1 MLEETF
7 RRGFDGSFCSGRR
20 LDKVESLLPTSL
32 ESGIWEANVRR
43 TLALT
48 ILIGVSL
55 TGSAHAAQRK
65 QHATRRVELI
75 SMTSRLPASEPD
87 PSPSPDPVSAGTLPP
102 DFAVHDLSRRYVE
115 FRMRRELAELV
126 EGAASTAPATATI
139 AASSSIA
146 VPGWM
151 RSMTAAASA
160 PTFVPGCAPLTYR
173 PSGFLSRE
181 AEGRRA
187 AYYGMMSSIACEHGI
202 PTGLFDAM
210 IIRESRYNPLALS
223 PKNAFGF
230 AQLMPG
236 TAVGLGVDRFNPYQ
250 NMRGG
255 ARYLRQQ
262 LDKFGRVQL
271 ALAAYNAGPGR
282 IRNGLVPRIAET
294 QAYVTD
300 IIANWSR
307 LTAEP
312 GSVTLRSTLPQ
323 PMYRSVALAQF

>member
-1 MLEETF
+1 M
-7 RRGFDGSFCSGRR
+7 RRA
-20 LDKVESLLPTSL
+20 
-32 ESGIWEANVRR
+32 IVRA
-43 TLALT
+43 AL
-48 ILIGVSL
+48 ISVVL
-55 TGSAHAAQRK
+55 TGTAQAANRK
-65 QHATRRVELI
+65 QQSSRRVELI
-75 SMTSRLPASEPD
+75 SMTALPTVDSDAVVAPASDVGVDAALPAE
-87 PSPSPDPVSAGTLPP
+87 
-102 DFAVHDLSRRYVE
+102 FAVHDLSRRYVE
-115 FRMRRELAELV
+115 FRMKRELAGLV
-126 EGAASTAPATATI
+126 EAGPVSQATFAMIPT
-139 AASSSIA
+139 SSSIA

-151 RSMTAAASA
+151 RANIQTVATPA
-160 PTFVPGCAPLTYR
+160 FVPGCAPLAYR

-181 AEGRRA
+181 AESRRA

-210 IIRESRYNPLALS
+210 IIRESRYNPLAVS

-236 TAVGLGVDRFNPYQ
+236 TAAGLGVDRLDPYQ

-282 IRNGLVPRIAET
+282 VRDGLVPQIAET

-300 IIANWSR
+300 IIANWTRLIGDKLLPPDGSTPSR
-307 LTAEP
+307 LSKREAH
-312 GSVTLRSTLPQ
+312 V
-323 PMYRSVALAQF
+323 YHF

>member
-32 ESGIWEANVRR
+32 ESGIWEANVRQ

-75 SMTSRLPASEPD
+75 SMTAPLPASEPD

-115 FRMRRELAELV
+115 FRMRRELAGLV
-126 EGAASTAPATATI
+126 EGAASTVPATATI

-151 RSMTAAASA
+151 RSTTATASA

-187 AYYGMMSSIACEHGI
+187 AYYGMM
-202 PTGLFDAM
+202 
-210 IIRESRYNPLALS
+210 IRESRYNPLALS

-230 AQLMPG
+230 AQLMPR

-282 IRNGLVPRIAET
+282 IRNGLVPQIAET
-294 QAYVTD
+294 
-300 IIANWSR
+300 
-307 LTAEP
+307 
-312 GSVTLRSTLPQ
+312 GLRH
-323 PMYRSVALAQF
+323 RHHR

>member
-1 MLEETF
+1 
-7 RRGFDGSFCSGRR
+7 
-20 LDKVESLLPTSL
+20 
-32 ESGIWEANVRR
+32 VRR
-43 TLALT
+43 AIVRAAL
-48 ILIGVSL
+48 ISVVL
-55 TGSAHAAQRK
+55 TGTAQAAKRQ
-65 QHATRRVELI
+65 QPSRRVELI
-75 SMTSRLPASEPD
+75 SMTASPTVDREAVAAPTSDVGVDAALPAE
-87 PSPSPDPVSAGTLPP
+87 
-102 DFAVHDLSRRYVE
+102 FAAHDLSRRYVE
-115 FRMRRELAELV
+115 FRMKRELAGTV
-126 EGAASTAPATATI
+126 EAAPVSQVSF
-139 AASSSIA
+139 AAVPTSSSIV

-151 RSMTAAASA
+151 RADIQAVAAPA
-160 PTFVPGCAPLTYR
+160 FVPGCAPQAYR

-187 AYYGMMSSIACEHGI
+187 VYYGMMSSIACEHGI

-236 TAVGLGVDRFNPYQ
+236 TAAGLGVDRLNPYQ

-255 ARYLRQQ
+255 ALYLRQQ

-282 IRNGLVPRIAET
+282 VRDGLVPQIAET

-300 IIANWSR
+300 IIANWTRLIGDRLLPPDSSTPSR
-307 LTAEP
+307 FSKRKAH
-312 GSVTLRSTLPQ
+312 V
-323 PMYRSVALAQF
+323 YRF

>member
-1 MLEETF
+1 MRKLYAGVAIATVALATSATAAPGK
-7 RRGFDGSFCSGRR
+7 RGA
-20 LDKVESLLPTSL
+20 V
-32 ESGIWEANVRR
+32 
-43 TLALT
+43 
-48 ILIGVSL
+48 
-55 TGSAHAAQRK
+55 
-65 QHATRRVELI
+65 RRVELI
-75 SMTSRLPASEPD
+75 SMTTAPAPPIVDEALEAIENAPAPDLPAE
-87 PSPSPDPVSAGTLPP
+87 
-102 DFAVHDLSRRYVE
+102 FKVHDLSRRYVE
-115 FRMRRELAELV
+115 FRMKQELASIVPEVSVAESLPQNVATTSSILV
-126 EGAASTAPATATI
+126 PDWMRPGVGSLAAPA
-139 AASSSIA
+139 
-146 VPGWM
+146 
-151 RSMTAAASA
+151 
-160 PTFVPGCAPLTYR
+160 FVPGCAPLAYR

-187 AYYGMMSSIACEHGI
+187 VYYGMMSSIACEHGI

-210 IIRESRYNPLALS
+210 IIRESRYNPTALS

-236 TAVGLGVDRFNPYQ
+236 TAMGLGVNRFDPYQ

-282 IRNGLVPRIAET
+282 VRGGLVPRITET

-307 LTAEP
+307 LTAAP
-312 GSVTLRSTLPQ
+312 GSQALRSTLLQ
-323 PMYRSVALAQF
+323 PAYRSVALAQF